1 MASDPAGRKSGQ
13 VIKKIMPT
21 RLTWVFD
28 LDNTLHNAS
37 PHIFPHINRSMT
49 AYLQT
54 QLHLSEQDA
63 GDLRAQYWRSY
74 GATLLG
80 MMRHHGTDPEHFLRL
95 THAFPDLSNM
105 VVYERGLAAMLRRLP
120 GRKLVLSNAPGAYA
134 RAVLRIIGVEARFDA
149 VHCIESTRF
158 RPKPS
163 LGAFRSLL
171 RMHGLI
177 DSRCVMVEDSREN
190 LRTARRLGMKTVWVT
205 RESRTPAYVDVKTAS
220 VLELPRLL
228 GRLGT

>member
-1 MASDPAGRKSGQ
+1 
-13 VIKKIMPT
+13 MPT

-49 AYLQT
+49 AYLQ
-54 QLHLSEQDA
+54 QHLRLTEEDA
-63 GDLRAQYWRSY
+63 GKLRAHYWHSY

-80 MMRHHGTDPEHFLRL
+80 MMRHHGTDPEHFLRE

-120 GRKLVLSNAPGAYA
+120 GRKLVLSNAPKLYA
-134 RAVLRIIGVEARFDA
+134 RAVLQMMGVDSHFDA
-149 VHCIESTRF
+149 LHCIESTGY

-163 LGAFRSLL
+163 LAAFHSLL
-171 RMHGLI
+171 RAHGLI
-177 DSRCVMVEDSREN
+177 ATRCVMVEDSREN
-190 LRTARRLGMKTVWVT
+190 LRPAKRLGMKTVWVT
-205 RESRTPAYVDVKTAS
+205 REPRAPAYVDAKTAT
-220 VLELPRLL
+220 VLALPRLL
-228 GRLGT
+228 GRLGL